1 MLVESLPTFLFRHV
15 YGKQNV
21 TEIGMKLRTAIH
33 SPEGEKTDAQSKSIV
48 ERSAF
53 AYCFAVLSRPL
64 WFTPKI
70 QNTSSAMFAEK
81 AM

>member
-33 SPEGEKTDAQSKSIV
+33 SPEGEKTDA
-48 ERSAF
+48 
-53 AYCFAVLSRPL
+53 
-64 WFTPKI
+64 
-70 QNTSSAMFAEK
+70 
-81 AM
+81 